1 MRFIHNLLPQLSAA
15 AGTAEGDSSSN
26 ITPLSRAVS
35 VLSPGG
41 EGKLHLDDLSLKHN
55 YSLGNAATYAITM
68 TSLSLME
75 LAAAHPTTAFVHS
88 MPGGVDTNILRDFNP
103 VVRGLVWGL
112 GKVLTSLPVS
122 IPAIVPIDQSGERH
136 VYAATSELFAPRS
149 CGTEGA
155 GQPQGV
161 REGVPVGAD
170 GEPGSGAYRLNWDSE
185 LQTKKNPLLKEY
197 AADGVADKVWKHT
210 LEVFDSI
217 CSSPEGKY

>member
-26 ITPLSRAVS
+26 TIPLSRAIS

-41 EGKLHLDDLSLKHN
+41 EGKLQLDDLSLKHN
-55 YSLGNAATYAITM
+55 YSLGNAATHAITM
-68 TSLSLME
+68 TSLSFME
-75 LAAAHPTTAFVHS
+75 LAGAHPTTAFVHS
-88 MPGGVDTNILRDFNP
+88 MPGAVDTNLLRDFNP
-103 VVRGLVWGL
+103 VVRGVIWGF

-149 CGTEGA
+149 GGTEGA
-155 GQPQGV
+155 H
-161 REGVPVGAD
+161 
-170 GEPGSGAYRLNWDSE
+170 GEAGSAYRLTWDSE
-185 LQTKKNPLLKEY
+185 LQTKKTPLLKEF

>member
-26 ITPLSRAVS
+26 TIALSRAIS

-41 EGKLHLDDLSLKHN
+41 EGKLQLDDLSLKHN

-88 MPGGVDTNILRDFNP
+88 MPGAVDTNILRDFNP
-103 VVRGLVWGL
+103 VVRGLIWGL

-122 IPAIVPIDQSGERH
+122 IPAMVPIDQSGERH

-149 CGTEGA
+149 GGTEGA

-161 REGVPVGAD
+161 REGVPVGA
-170 GEPGSGAYRLNWDSE
+170 YRLTWDSE
-185 LQTKKNPLLKEY
+185 LQTKKTPLLKEY